1 MYEILPF
8 EDITSH
14 ENDIFHHQKVF
25 GRFWQPVSW
34 TYAFGSLIRVVSI
47 HAEEGNLLPAV
58 QYECVHETRSL
69 EAPVPG
75 VDAVMILNG
84 MQRQGNAKF
93 AGPGTPHALTL
104 LEYLLYCILRL
115 ETKESGSSLYG
126 LCLDRLQ
133 QLLNEMKK
141 FGPCRCS
148 KLRARVFGST
158 ICGMHNTNAD
168 VDICI
173 DGHIDFAP
181 SNTWNFDNTGMLT
194 SVVRFSKQ
202 KFLHELADM
211 LLESGVA
218 APESLERIIHAR
230 VPVFNYV
237 DRLTGLRCDVIVGNE
252 SFRFKATALAILG
265 QVDWRF
271 LALVRLVK
279 LWAAKHH
286 LVDASLGLL
295 NSYSL
300 KLLVLFHLQNRPV
313 PILPKLS
320 ESSKAI
326 GGLRPIQNSTANFEF
341 DNQSRDYMISYI
353 RALSQNAV
361 NFARERNS
369 NNSFKKNR
377 ETLSELF
384 VSFMRFLQDL
394 TNLEGET
401 SDFTLMQRLKVDA
414 WDGLFSYVDMPDTD
428 RAYHLYVR
436 DPFEDKPDN
445 AARSLSLAG
454 EREVNAQTQLFCHRF
469 ESMVKSSND
478 NLFTDMLHLVGQAFG
493 HELSEKSDALYQQ
506 SMHEIMSLD
515 KINYSIEDLA
525 GVGWSL
531 LPDNDPN
538 LMENIFLLGSLNKMI
553 F

>member
-1 MYEILPF
+1 
-8 EDITSH
+8 
-14 ENDIFHHQKVF
+14 
-25 GRFWQPVSW
+25 
-34 TYAFGSLIRVVSI
+34 
-47 HAEEGNLLPAV
+47 
-58 QYECVHETRSL
+58 
-69 EAPVPG
+69 
-75 VDAVMILNG
+75 MILNG
-84 MQRQGNAKF
+84 MQTLGNAKLV
-93 AGPGTPHALTL
+93 GPITPNALTL
-104 LEYLLYCILRL
+104 LEYLLYCALRL
-115 ETKESGSSLYG
+115 ETKKSSCSLYG

-133 QLLNEMKK
+133 QLLNKMKK

-148 KLRARVFGST
+148 NLRARVFGST

-173 DGHIDFAP
+173 DGQIDFAP
-181 SNTWNFDNTGMLT
+181 SNTWNFVNTGTLT
-194 SVVRFSKQ
+194 GVVRFSKQ
-202 KFLHELADM
+202 KFLHQLADM

-218 APESLERIIHAR
+218 CPESLERIIHAR

-237 DRLTGLRCDVIVGNE
+237 DQLTGLHCDVIVGNE

-265 QVDWRF
+265 RLDWRF

-279 LWAAKHH
+279 IWASKHH

-313 PILPKLS
+313 PVLPKLS

-341 DNQSRDYMISYI
+341 DDQCRDHMISYI
-353 RALSQNAV
+353 RALSQNAID
-361 NFARERNS
+361 FARERELN
-369 NNSFKKNR
+369 KGKRNR

-394 TNLEGET
+394 TNLEEET

-414 WDGLFSYVDMPDTD
+414 WDGSFSYVEMPDTD

-469 ESMVKSSND
+469 ESMVKASSKD
-478 NLFTDMLHLVGQAFG
+478 NLFTDMLHLFGQAFG
-493 HELSEKSDALYQQ
+493 HELSEKSNALYQQ

-515 KINYSIEDLA
+515 KINHSIEDLA

-531 LPDNDPN
+531 LPDNDSK
-538 LMENIFLLGSLNKMI
+538 LMDTICSLGSLNKMI